1 MEDQISSF
9 YNQLEGELKEAALEI
24 REITFGISPEIVE
37 EYKWSMPHYSY
48 KGLLFGLM
56 KAKDHLN
63 ISFHRGVELLAYDE
77 DKLLTGKGK
86 ELRHIVIKRKQ
97 DIDLKALK
105 KLIIKAMELN
115 EKQKTD

>member
-1 MEDQISSF
+1 M
-9 YNQLEGELKEAALEI
+9 
-24 REITFGISPEIVE
+24 
-37 EYKWSMPHYSY
+37 
-48 KGLLFGLM
+48 
-56 KAKDHLN
+56 
-63 ISFHRGVELLAYDE
+63 LLAYDE